1 MLDSQYQSL
10 PTQSGGLEHE
20 YGDRVHLLSKPYAMS
35 VLERLCSPDTKQ
47 PTVNHL
53 VASLYDHLLAT
64 VASTV
69 LAKVHV
75 DSPTRMSEFT
85 PKGVYSGECIDRT
98 QRVVVVDVARAGII
112 PSHRFYEGLHHI
124 VEPDALRQDHVV
136 ASRLTDSAGRVT
148 GVTLDGSKIG
158 GTINGATVI
167 FPDPMGATGSS
178 IAGVI
183 EHYLAEVGDSPRAL
197 VAAHLIVTPEYLR
210 RMTSDFP
217 NLHIFAIRLDR
228 GLSTPEVLRTR
239 PGENWDQEVGL
250 TDNQYIVPGAG
261 GVGEVLNNAWI

>member
-1 MLDSQYQSL
+1 MLDSQYHTL
-10 PTQSGGLEHE
+10 PAPSGGLEHE
-20 YGDRVHLLSKPYAMS
+20 YGDQVHLLSMPYAMS
-35 VLERLCSPDTKQ
+35 VLERLCNPETKQ

-53 VASLYDHLLAT
+53 VATLYDHLLAT

-69 LAKVHV
+69 LSKERV

-85 PKGVYSGECIDRT
+85 PKGVYSGERIDRS

-112 PSHRFYEGLHHI
+112 PAHRFYEGLHH
-124 VEPDALRQDHVV
+124 VVDPDVLRQDHVV
-136 ASRLTDSAGRVT
+136 ASRLTDHEGRVS

-158 GTINGATVI
+158 GPIDGATVI

-183 EHYLAEVGDSPRAL
+183 DHYLTELGGEPRAL
-197 VAAHLIVTPEYLR
+197 VAVHLIVTPEYLR
-210 RMTSDFP
+210 RMTTAFP

-228 GLSTPEVLRTR
+228 GLSTPEVLSTR
-239 PGENWDQEVGL
+239 PGTHWDQEVGL